1 MKSPI
6 LKKYLYEDGY
16 SQNLILRQEEIDD
29 VLINYVQTELEK
41 ERTRVKIRIINIL
54 KLTKLRGMI
63 NLKPKPASTS
73 TPIFR
78 DILQK
83 SKQIVSEWDG
93 KMYFVYLPDFERYS
107 TGSEHANRDFVM
119 QIAIEMDI
127 PIIDIHREVFD
138 LHPDPLSLFPIK
150 MSFYRPFHYNAEGYR
165 LVAKAIGKRLL
176 SDGYVPIRLKK

>member
-1 MKSPI
+1 MEREKKS
-6 LKKYLYEDGY
+6 KKL
-16 SQNLILRQEEIDD
+16 
-29 VLINYVQTELEK
+29 
-41 ERTRVKIRIINIL
+41 RIINSL
-54 KLTKLRGMI
+54 KLTELRKMI
-63 NLKPKPASTS
+63 NLKPAPIPTP

-119 QIAIEMDI
+119 QTAIEMDI

-138 LHPDPLSLFPIK
+138 LHSDPLSLFPIK

-165 LVAKAIGKRLL
+165 LVAKTIGERLL
-176 SDGYVPIRLKK
+176 SDGYIPIRSKK